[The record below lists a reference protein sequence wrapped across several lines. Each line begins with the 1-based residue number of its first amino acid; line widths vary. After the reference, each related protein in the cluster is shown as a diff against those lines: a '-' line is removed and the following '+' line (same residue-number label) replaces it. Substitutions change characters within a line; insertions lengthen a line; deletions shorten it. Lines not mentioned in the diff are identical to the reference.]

1 MHQVPSFIAVLLAT
15 LAFPAASAPRAD
27 EAPPPSAQGPSPTE
41 QLPPQVHAQVQSKDT
56 DLAPT
61 EFATLFMELVKRA
74 DPNHKPKFDAKKF
87 QIKIGEKDIPLQN
100 AYDEYRLAPED
111 ARAGVLVRYLH
122 VMMREQRDLPSEY
135 KKARPN
141 LRPIVRSL
149 DYLEDIRTHLNDDEE
164 TRGQDVPCHLLAGR
178 LAVLLAYDGP
188 ETIRPVLGD
197 SLKEWKVGFNEAMKD
212 AIENLD
218 KQSGGSFRQ
227 LTPGLYLSPWR
238 DNYDPA
244 RLLLGE
250 RLKNVKVGGELLA
263 MAPNR
268 DALLLTGTD
277 ESLGLQ
283 RLAMTAEAL
292 LQGARP
298 ISGAC
303 LRRVGDTWEPYLPPP
318 DHPAYA
324 TLKALDLQYLKGA
337 YERQQR
343 RLQRTHEDTHSNIVV
358 AGYSIAE
365 STGPGE
371 KKRWS
376 FSIWSRGVS
385 ADLPQVDKL
394 LFMDP
399 ERPDS
404 DRALG
409 MVDWSTAEKV
419 LGGLLKPVEG
429 AVPPRYRVTSFPT
442 NEQLK
447 KMELAK

>member
-1 MHQVPSFIAVLLAT
+1 
-15 LAFPAASAPRAD
+15 
-27 EAPPPSAQGPSPTE
+27 
-41 QLPPQVHAQVQSKDT
+41 
-56 DLAPT
+56 
-61 EFATLFMELVKRA
+61 
-74 DPNHKPKFDAKKF
+74 
-87 QIKIGEKDIPLQN
+87 
-100 AYDEYRLAPED
+100 
-111 ARAGVLVRYLH
+111 
-122 VMMREQRDLPSEY
+122 
-135 KKARPN
+135 
-141 LRPIVRSL
+141 
-149 DYLEDIRTHLNDDEE
+149 
-164 TRGQDVPCHLLAGR
+164 
-178 LAVLLAYDGP
+178 
-188 ETIRPVLGD
+188 
-197 SLKEWKVGFNEAMKD
+197 
-212 AIENLD
+212 
-218 KQSGGSFRQ
+218 
-227 LTPGLYLSPWR
+227 
-238 DNYDPA
+238 
-244 RLLLGE
+244 
-250 RLKNVKVGGELLA
+250 
-263 MAPNR
+263 
-268 DALLLTGTD
+268 
-277 ESLGLQ
+277 
-283 RLAMTAEAL
+283 MTAEAL